1 LIVVLA
7 EKKSLA
13 KKIAKALGT
22 PTFKKDH
29 YEVAFGKE
37 KVLVYY
43 LFGHLLK
50 TDVDRSLGGKFP
62 SFPSYLSLSPDA
74 KRKSLFFS
82 VKKALEEVKK
92 SGGKVYCAGDPD
104 REGELLVR
112 EVLNYCK
119 VPKSICY
126 RMWWNSETG
135 KELKRAFLQAKPLS
149 FYDHLYA
156 AGKSRQLGDF
166 WLGINCSKAL
176 QNKTGVQ
183 SLSLGRVQT
192 PVLKIVADREEEIEK
207 FKPEKYFVV
216 SALLEKD
223 RKKFKAVYKTKDLL
237 KDKNLA
243 ESVFRALKETDN
255 LTVVKV
261 QKKQRKVPPPKLPKL
276 SDLQR
281 EVGRKLGLTA
291 KEVLSIVQSLYEK
304 GILSYP
310 RTDSNYLSTKDR
322 ELLVN
327 FLKEIGRRDLIP
339 AIDKYSSRI
348 FNDKDVERA
357 GHHAI
362 IPISSLKGAK
372 KLSKREQ
379 FVYDTVAK
387 RVLSNLYPDAIVEKT
402 LVYLKVEGKDYLF
415 ETEGEVVISKGWYE
429 VYDKTVES
437 PLPELKEGEK
447 VKKLSQMLEEKETQP
462 PPRYTSASLIA
473 KMEKL
478 GLGTQAT
485 RHTFEE
491 TLIKRGYVERRGG
504 KLYLTEN
511 GRKLMEV
518 VKELEISSP
527 ELTAEWEKLLK
538 QIAEKRVKAEEGEKR
553 FLDGIKS
560 LTLKTIEQLEK
571 SSISIKRPPTPKM
584 VKFARK
590 LAKERGIKLDK
601 SVLSSFE
608 ETKRFIEE
616 CLER

>member
-1 LIVVLA
+1 MIVVLA

-13 KKIAKALGT
+13 EKIAKALGKAV
-22 PTFKKDH
+22 FKKDH

-50 TDVDRSLGGKFP
+50 TDVSKSLGGEFP
-62 SFPSYLSLSPDA
+62 SFPSRLSLAPDG

-126 RMWWNSETG
+126 RMWWNSET
-135 KELKRAFLQAKPLS
+135 KEELKRAFLEAKPLS
-149 FYDHLYA
+149 HYDHLFT
-156 AGKSRQLGDF
+156 AGRSRQLGDF

-176 QNKTGVQ
+176 QRKTSVYN
-183 SLSLGRVQT
+183 LSLGRVQT
-192 PVLKIVADREEEIEK
+192 PVLKLIADREEEIEN

-216 SALLEKD
+216 LAVLEKD
-223 RKKFKAVYKTKDLL
+223 NVKFKAVYKTKDLL
-237 KDKNLA
+237 KDKELA
-243 ESVFRALKETDN
+243 ESVFKALKEADR
-255 LTVVKV
+255 LKVVKV
-261 QKKQRKVPPPKLPKL
+261 QKKKRKVSPPKLPKL
-276 SDLQR
+276 SDLQK

-291 KEVLSIVQSLYEK
+291 KEVLSIVQSLYERE
-304 GILSYP
+304 ILSYP
-310 RTDSNYLSTKDR
+310 RTDSNYLSTKDE
-322 ELLVN
+322 ELVVN
-327 FLKEIGRRDLIP
+327 FLKQVGRNDLIP
-339 AIDKYSSRI
+339 AIDEYSSRI

-362 IPISSLKGAK
+362 IPLKPADN
-372 KLSKREQ
+372 LSKKEQ
-379 FVYDTVAK
+379 AVYDAVVK
-387 RVLSNLYPDAIVEKT
+387 RLLANLHPEAVVEKT
-402 LVYLKVEGKDYLF
+402 VVHLQVDGKDYLF
-415 ETEGEVVISKGWYE
+415 ETVGEVVVNRGWYE
-429 VYDKTVES
+429 VYDKTADG
-437 PLPELKEGEK
+437 PLPQLTEGEK
-447 VKKLSQMLEEKETQP
+447 VKKLSQKLEEKETQP

-485 RHTFEE
+485 RHTYEE
-491 TLIKRGYVERRGG
+491 VLIKRGYVERRGG

-511 GRKLMEV
+511 GRKLTEAV
-518 VKELEISSP
+518 RELEISSP
-527 ELTAEWEKLLK
+527 ELTAEWEKVLK
-538 QIAEKRVKAEEGEKR
+538 QIAEKKVSPKEGEEK
-553 FLDGIKS
+553 FLSGIKS

-571 SSISIKRPPTPKM
+571 SSISIKRPPTQKM
-584 VKFARK
+584 VRFARK

-608 ETKRFIEE
+608 ETKRFIEK
-616 CLER
+616 CLRK